1 MLTEGLDNAINGL
14 TANLEAVRA
23 KRHMTVHVMY

>member
-1 MLTEGLDNAINGL
+1 VTETLPGGQDYVGWM

-23 KRHMTVHVMY
+23 ALSDA